1 MGKVCW
7 DFPYLGTGNQSGGD
21 VAAAKLFQGV
31 GIMDSLAREVCQNS
45 IDARNKNLDP
55 DVPVVVKFRL
65 VMLKKSD
72 CPSFWDEYEEII
84 NNSEK
89 FWNKSIL
96 KTEKVIRFVDGLKRA
111 IKRDE
116 IPVLVMSDYNTM
128 GLSLDTIHRDIPL
141 WNSLVNSEGISL
153 KQDDSSL
160 GSFGVGKYA
169 PFSYSSLSAV
179 AYNTFAQDG
188 SRAFQCVSRIVTS
201 MRDYEGALVPTSS
214 TGKYL
219 FLENMA
225 KWRPIYPDDGD
236 SFANMELFNREENE
250 YGTDVAILGFDYND
264 WEDDLAVAI
273 LKNYLVGIMRGKLK
287 VIIQS
292 EDETKYVIDC
302 NTYENILLNQLKDKS
317 TLNITRQNY
326 HVLTSPDKNKNAT
339 IADSGDLSIFVKYSP
354 DFEGVIARFRESG
367 MFINTVASRGP
378 HLAGVVIVN
387 DVGQKKFSLVL
398 HDAEP
403 PAHNEWTRKYIDEK
417 DTKRRNLFGNLTT
430 KMKKEINALMDLLDT
445 RDLGDVI
452 DTGTG
457 KYISLNED
465 DESEAQSE
473 DAGTIH
479 DTEIEEVRT
488 VNGRVLYTGSS
499 VSATSGEGEG
509 DIYVHRNGKRKR
521 RKRKTKNGIPG
532 KTRKGNTP
540 ISVPGQGKLRMEMLD
555 IRENRTFNMGGGK
568 YRLLVNADKDYEK
581 VEIRYYAILENGS
594 EESVQLKHC
603 EDSTG
608 KEYEV
613 KNSSVQG
620 IMLKQGI
627 NILNV
632 EFAEDDVMAVKP
644 VFRMEIEK

>member
-1 MGKVCW
+1 MGRICW
-7 DFPYLGTGNQSGGD
+7 DFPYLGTGNQNGGD

-45 IDARNKNLDP
+45 IDARNKDLDP
-55 DVPVVVKFRL
+55 DVPVVVKFKFA
-65 VMLKKSD
+65 MLKKSD
-72 CPSFWDEYEEII
+72 CPSFWNEYEKII
-84 NNSEK
+84 NNSGE

-96 KTEKVIRFVDGLKRA
+96 KTEKVIKFVDRLQRA
-111 IKRDE
+111 ITREE

-128 GLSLDTIHRDIPL
+128 GLSLDKTRRDIPL

-201 MRDYEGALVPTSS
+201 MRDYEGTLVPTSS

-219 FLENMA
+219 YLENMA
-225 KWRPIYPDDGD
+225 NWRPISPEDGD
-236 SFANMELFNREENE
+236 SFANMDLFKRGENE
-250 YGTDVAILGFDYND
+250 CGTDVAILGFDYID
-264 WEDDLAVAI
+264 WEDDLAIAI

-292 EDETKYVIDC
+292 GDEVKYVIDD
-302 NTYENILLNQLKDKS
+302 NTYENILLNQLKDES
-317 TLNITRQNY
+317 ALNITRQNY

-339 IADSGDLSIFVKYSP
+339 IADTGDLSIFVKYSP

-367 MFINTVASRGP
+367 MFINTVASRGQ

-387 DVGQKKFSLVL
+387 DVGTKKFSLLL

-403 PAHNEWTRKYIDEK
+403 PAHNEWARKYIDEK
-417 DTKRRNLFGNLTT
+417 DTTRRNAFSYLTG
-430 KMKKEINALMDLLDT
+430 KMRKEINALLDLLDT
-445 RDLGDVI
+445 RDIGDVI

-457 KYISLNED
+457 RYISLSED
-465 DESEAQSE
+465 DDADEQSKE
-473 DAGTIH
+473 EGTIH

-488 VNGRVLYTGSS
+488 ANGRVLYTGSS

-509 DIYVHRNGKRKR
+509 EIYVHRNGKRKR
-521 RKRKTKNGIPG
+521 KKRKTKVGIPG
-532 KTRKGNTP
+532 KTRTGQSP

-555 IRENRTFNMGGGK
+555 IRENRTFNLGNGK

-581 VEIRYYAILENGS
+581 VEIKYYATLENGN
-594 EESVQLKHC
+594 EESVSLKHC

-620 IMLKQGI
+620 IMLKQGM
-627 NILNV
+627 NALDV
-632 EFAEDDVMAVKP
+632 EFAENDVMAVKP